1 MTFAKFDGSFKQDKE
16 HFSIRSTDGA
26 LMSRNGQ
33 VEYIVPLSKKDK
45 SQLKDFGKQAADPEN
60 THVIENDSGAIA
72 EQSNSY
78 RVTDDFMKYLAKF
91 DNWHT
96 LMNGKFDDLMSQ
108 IYDEVG
114 RDGVDEEYSHIGT
127 GV

>member
-1 MTFAKFDGSFKQDKE
+1 
-16 HFSIRSTDGA
+16 
-26 LMSRNGQ
+26 
-33 VEYIVPLSKKDK
+33 
-45 SQLKDFGKQAADPEN
+45 
-60 THVIENDSGAIA
+60 VIENDSGAIA

-114 RDGVDEEYSHIGT
+114 RDGMDEQYSHIGT
-127 GV
+127 GA